1 MTREQRLQLAHLCGL
16 DKNHDESKYIFR
28 PVGTATVIEIARTD
42 SNVVSGYPNGIARLQ
57 GHYRG
62 VDCHSHALPES
73 VEQAIDQLLL
83 DRVHQIENK
92 MGADHSQI
100 RDILKEVKYV

>member
-16 DKNHDESKYIFR
+16 ETSYDQSKYIFR
-28 PVGTATVIEIARTD
+28 PVGTATEIEIARTD
-42 SNVVSGYPNGIARLQ
+42 SKEVSGYANGVTRLQ

-62 VDCHSHALPES
+62 IDCHSHALPEN

-92 MGADHSQI
+92 MGATHGQI
-100 RDILKEVKYV
+100 RDILKEMKYV